1 MKKLITWLAALIFV
15 LNLFGVNIYADAN
28 NDEYLTKSIEALAAF
43 GIITDEP
50 QDIDTEE
57 ELSRETAALWLYR
70 ALRLEN
76 EYETSIFSD
85 VPVGSISTNAVMAL
99 NEWQII
105 SGFSDGRFRPADTI
119 SYTDYVTMLVKVLN
133 YENAAAYY
141 GGYPVGYIKQADR
154 LKLNKKVLG
163 SASERLTVGDGAKLL
178 YNALKTEMQDMEGIF
193 LEVCMDITM
202 IEGRVT
208 ADYKTALTSPEGAS
222 AGRIKIDDTVYQSDI
237 YGELWLGKY
246 VNAFW
251 REVDGT
257 DVLVHLENDTDFNE
271 ITVNAADF
279 VREKSDRTTL
289 VYEAEED
296 DEEKIRISP
305 VADIIYNGKA
315 YPDLPDGEF
324 YPECGEIR
332 ALDSDDDGVY
342 DVLFITRY
350 DVVFVQN
357 VVSYSKTIYN
367 KFNAGDFAAEIEI
380 GNDTDVEIFDSYG
393 EVLEFSDIGV
403 NNIIFVAQ
411 SKTGNTPYCRIV
423 VSDVIKKGL
432 LGSISEDYIT
442 IDGTEYPTSK
452 AIEAAV
458 GAGLLPAV
466 NVNREYYFYIDPYGN
481 VAAYE
486 TVYTGKQYGYLKR
499 AYTDFDTEK
508 YYLKIFT
515 ADSIWKTYE
524 VKEEVTYD
532 GIEYSDAALIANID
546 VGVMVR
552 YETDSKMR
560 VKSIETPVST
570 SQSDTGLYDKI
581 KKDVFRKAEISSTL
595 GNNKFYTMNKS
606 FSNTYFAESDVTV
619 FLIPTAKGA
628 PDEDFK
634 CTNMS
639 YFASESRYTADVYD
653 MDEYMFTDL
662 MVIEY
667 DSSDTSA
674 LEASIGE
681 NDYCL
686 MVDKVM
692 EAYIND
698 ELVSYVSG
706 FHKNEQWS
714 YTSSEA
720 GTFKGLK
727 RGDIIRTKYDASGK
741 LKQYIAVHRYGTET
755 LRSNVSDVNNAKY
768 IFGDVLSVEYDKRRM
783 RIDEGKD
790 LTVITPESAYVTV
803 YESGNNEIR
812 AGSLQD
818 IAAGDYVVLRMRTSV
833 PYEIFVYKK

>member
-15 LNLFGVNIYADAN
+15 LNSFGVNIYADAN
-28 NDEYLTKSIEALAAF
+28 NDEYLSKSIEALAAF

-50 QDIDTEE
+50 QDVDSGE
-57 ELSRETAALWLYR
+57 ELSRETAVLWLYR

-76 EYETSIFSD
+76 EYETSVFSD
-85 VPVGSISTNAVMAL
+85 VPVGSRSVNAVMAL
-99 NEWQII
+99 NEWNVI
-105 SGFSDGRFRPADTI
+105 SGYADGRFRPADAI

-141 GGYPVGYIKQADR
+141 GGYPVGYIRQADR
-154 LKLNKKVLG
+154 LKLNKHVSN
-163 SASERLTVGDGAKLL
+163 SAAESLTIGDGAKLL
-178 YNALKTEMQDMEGIF
+178 YNALKTEMQDMEGTF
-193 LEVCMDITM
+193 LEVCMDINM

-208 ADYKTALTSPEGAS
+208 ADYKTGLTSPEGVS
-222 AGRIKIDDTVYQSDI
+222 AGRIKIDDTVYESDI
-237 YGELWLGKY
+237 DGELWLGKY
-246 VNAFW
+246 VNAFC

-257 DVLVHLENDTDFNE
+257 NVLVHLENDADFKE

-279 VREKSDRTTL
+279 VRAKSDRTNL
-289 VYEAEED
+289 VYEVAED

-305 VADIIYNGKA
+305 IADIIYNGKA
-315 YPDLPDGEF
+315 YPDLPDGDF
-324 YPECGEIR
+324 FLECGEIR
-332 ALDSDDDGVY
+332 ALDSDDDDEY
-342 DVLFITRY
+342 DVLFITSY
-350 DVVFVQN
+350 DVMFVQN

-367 KFNAGDFAAEIEI
+367 KFNTGNFLPKIEI
-380 GNDTDVEIFDSYG
+380 GNNADTEIFDSYG
-393 EVLEFSDIGV
+393 ETLEFSDIGV

-411 SKTGNTPYCRIV
+411 SQTGDTPYFRII
-423 VSDVIKKGL
+423 VSDVIKRGL
-432 LGSISEDYIT
+432 LESISEDYIA
-442 IDGTEYPTSK
+442 IDGTEYPLSEV
-452 AIEAAV
+452 IEDAV
-458 GAGLLPAV
+458 EAELLPV
-466 NVNREYYFYIDPYGN
+466 TDVNREYYFYIDPYGN

-499 AYTDFDTEK
+499 AYADLDTEIC
-508 YYLKIFT
+508 YLKIFT
-515 ADSIWKTYE
+515 ADGIWKTYE
-524 VKEEVTYD
+524 VKEKVMYD
-532 GIEYSDAALIANID
+532 SVEYSDTALAANID
-546 VGVMVR
+546 VGIMVR
-552 YETDSKMR
+552 FETDSKMR
-560 VKSIETPVST
+560 VKSVETPVTT

-581 KKDVFRKAEISSTL
+581 EKDVFRKAELSSTL
-595 GNNKFYTMNKS
+595 NNNKFYTMNKS
-606 FSNTYFAESDVTV
+606 FSNMYFAEKDVTV

-628 PDEDFK
+628 PDDDFK
-634 CTNMS
+634 CTDMS

-653 MDEYMFTDL
+653 MDEYMFSGL
-662 MVIEY
+662 IVIEY

-686 MVDKVM
+686 MVDKVI
-692 EAYIND
+692 ESYIND

-706 FHKNEQWS
+706 LHKNEQWS

-720 GTFKGLK
+720 GTFRGLK
-727 RGDIIRTKYDASGK
+727 RGDIIRTKYDDSGK
-741 LKQYIAVHRYGTET
+741 LKQYILVHRYGTED

-768 IFGDVLSVEYDKRRM
+768 IFGGVLSVEYDKRRM

-818 IAAGDYVVLRMRTSV
+818 IAAGDYIVLRMRTSI